1 MLWHRVIRLAGP
13 LLTLP
18 WACAALAQIL
28 PPPYY
33 PDPHFVNNG
42 HHFGGGG
49 MWAAALPAP
58 GRGLSTGEL
67 QHSIGVITVLAN
79 LGTVHA
85 QNPAA
90 LSLVPPAGSQ
100 TCRACKE
107 VVVCTAVDA
116 ERAVG

>member
-49 MWAAALPAP
+49 MWRPP
-58 GRGLSTGEL
+58 Y
-67 QHSIGVITVLAN
+67 
-79 LGTVHA
+79 
-85 QNPAA
+85 P
-90 LSLVPPAGSQ
+90 PPAGVFPPVSCSTASVSSQ
-100 TCRACKE
+100 FWQTWGLCMRKPC
-107 VVVCTAVDA
+107 CTVAGATGWQSDMPGMQGGGGVH
-116 ERAVG
+116 GC